1 MTRAAASATAD
12 GVYDFHPVA
21 GLQDTCRKGAARDD
35 LLVDFECKALA
46 NETEVDDQ
54 FGCSEVVGNILP
66 GSIQCDLHGILH
78 RVH

>member
-1 MTRAAASATAD
+1 MARALASATAD

-21 GLQDTCRKGAARDD
+21 GFQDARRKGAARDD
-35 LLVDFECKALA
+35 LLIDLDREAFAGK
-46 NETEVDDQ
+46 TQVDDQ
-54 FGCSEVVGNILP
+54 VGGGEAVGNILP